1 MDSINST
8 HWRFRIKA
16 GMTGST
22 AGGPRVNHS
31 FFDFVRE
38 TPAERYRLMANAVTP
53 RPVAFVTTIS
63 RDGIANAAPFSFF
76 GLLSHDPAT
85 LAIGIE
91 PRPDGRRKDTAQNII
106 DTGVFTVHISDAAL
120 AAQMDACG
128 APVDPEVDEIALA
141 DLATVPGRTV
151 AVPRLALAPVAMEC
165 RLHALVPLGPARD
178 VVLGTIQGFFL
189 RQDAIAE
196 GGRID
201 QDVLDTIGRVGGAAY
216 ATTRHR
222 FRP

>member
-1 MDSINST
+1 M
-8 HWRFRIKA
+8 HWPWGIRNGIAVPAK
-16 GMTGST
+16 GDQ
-22 AGGPRVNHS
+22 RVNHS
-31 FFDFVRE
+31 FFDFGRE

-91 PRPDGRRKDTAQNII
+91 PRPDGRRKDTAQNIV
-106 DTGVFTVHISDAAL
+106 DTGMFTVHISDAAL
-120 AAQMDACG
+120 APQMDSCG

-141 DLATVPGRTV
+141 RLATVPGRTV
-151 AVPRLALAPVAMEC
+151 AVPRLAMAPVAMEC

-189 RQDAIAE
+189 REDAIAA

-201 QDVLDTIGRVGGAAY
+201 QDILDTVGRVGGAAY
-216 ATTRHR
+216 ATTRDR